1 MKITKRQLKRIIRE
15 EYTLLKRKGLIR
27 EGRMKEAYGEMQND
41 ILELAQ
47 NQGGSIATHEA
58 TSAFGSRMGMTDED
72 MLQVL
77 MDMVDGGM
85 LRRTP
90 DYQDQYR
97 MGLEMVAFTVHPD
110 YY

>member
-15 EYTLLKRKGLIR
+15 EYSRLKRRGLIK

-47 NQGGSIATHEA
+47 NQGGEIVVNEA

-72 MLQVL
+72 IFQVM
-77 MDMVDGGM
+77 MDMVDAGM
-85 LRRTP
+85 LKP
-90 DYQDQYR
+90 SYDFEMQYR
-97 MGLEMVAFTVHPD
+97 MGAEMVAFTVHPD
-110 YY
+110 YM

>member
-1 MKITKRQLKRIIRE
+1 
-15 EYTLLKRKGLIR
+15 
-27 EGRMKEAYGEMQND
+27 
-41 ILELAQ
+41 
-47 NQGGSIATHEA
+47 
-58 TSAFGSRMGMTDED
+58 
-72 MLQVL
+72 
-77 MDMVDGGM
+77 MVDGGM